1 MTPLRGPAPTQGIS
15 SARYNAPSRAA
26 TCIARPWPNLQTVNS
41 MTFPT
46 PPAAI
51 RASNLSKRVQSGDA
65 PLTILDAVSF
75 EVATAASVAIVG
87 ASGSG
92 KTTLLGLL
100 AGLDRPTS
108 GEVWLGETSLNDLS
122 EDARAALRQ
131 RWLGFVFQSFQL
143 LPALTALENVMLPL
157 ELAGAD
163 NAAAKARDWLGRVG
177 LAARVTHYPKQLSG
191 GEQQRVAIARAF
203 SGEPQVLMADEPTGN
218 LDGATGAEIAEL
230 MFELNRE
237 RGTTLLLVTHDVTLA
252 SRCSRRLSLAGGR
265 LVADEMVA

>member
-1 MTPLRGPAPTQGIS
+1 MNDIRPSFS
-15 SARYNAPSRAA
+15 S
-26 TCIARPWPNLQTVNS
+26 VV
-41 MTFPT
+41 
-46 PPAAI
+46 I
-51 RASNLSKRVQSGDA
+51 RARELTKRVQSGDA

-75 EVATAASVAIVG
+75 EVPAAASVAIVG

-108 GEVWLGETSLNDLS
+108 GEVWLGETALNSLS

-131 RWLGFVFQSFQL
+131 RWVGFVFQSFQL

-157 ELAGAD
+157 ELAGTAD
-163 NAAAKARDWLGRVG
+163 AGPRAREWLARVG

-203 SGEPQVLMADEPTGN
+203 SGEPKVLMADEPTGN
-218 LDGATGAEIAEL
+218 LDGATGAEVADL

-252 SRCSRRLSLAGGR
+252 SRCNRRLSLAGGK
-265 LVADEMVA
+265 LVADETAQFEDLQ